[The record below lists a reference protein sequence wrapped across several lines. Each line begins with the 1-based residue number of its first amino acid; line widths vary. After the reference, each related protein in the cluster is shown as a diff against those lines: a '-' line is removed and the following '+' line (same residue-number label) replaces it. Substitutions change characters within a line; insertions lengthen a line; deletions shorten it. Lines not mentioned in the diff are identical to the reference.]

1 MPLHLARAFDLWI
14 LFSAI
19 GFFLT
24 ILYHPHKR
32 WWANVNA
39 RNWIVETEGASVGFR
54 GANSEWGT
62 LETFL
67 ANWVCSE
74 PAIQAPGFGQCPGC
88 RKVSTTT
95 FIHDEVVK
103 YMRFGIGKCQRQRL
117 FTMKSA
123 SMRLQS
129 AKGWPEGGAQ
139 LQKPQK
145 KTCDTTILS
154 SEVASMLKVKFKWM
168 TLKCK
173 TWHVVVHRPQVALDP
188 RSWYASVS
196 CFRW

>member
-1 MPLHLARAFDLWI
+1 MPLRLARAFDLWI

-74 PAIQAPGFGQCPGC
+74 PAIQAPGFGQCPGR

-95 FIHDEVVK
+95 LIHDEVVK
-103 YMRFGIGKCQRQRL
+103 YEFWNRQVSTTTLVHDEVGKCEIAIGQRVAR
-117 FTMKSA
+117 
-123 SMRLQS
+123 
-129 AKGWPEGGAQ
+129 GWGAIANS
-139 LQKPQK
+139 QK
-145 KTCDTTILS
+145 KTCDTWYLIPQFCHLKLQVCWKWSS
-154 SEVASMLKVKFKWM
+154 SE
-168 TLKCK
+168 
-173 TWHVVVHRPQVALDP
+173 WHWSARPDM
-188 RSWYASVS
+188 
-196 CFRW
+196 